1 MRIIAIET
9 SGRYGSVSALQ
20 GEADGATPLREIA
33 LGGDQRTAQS
43 FAPALKE
50 LLTQIDWSPKSVELV
65 AVAVG
70 PGSFTGLR
78 IGVTA
83 AKTFAYAIGANI
95 IGVNTLAALADQ
107 ASLRSAVP
115 DDMPL
120 WTILDAQR
128 QELFAARFAADEHG
142 RYTIDC
148 DTSIIAQDVWLV
160 QLRTGE
166 AVVGP
171 PLRTLKARL
180 PEGVIALPEN
190 AWQPMAT
197 SVGRVGWIGY
207 QSGRRDDLW
216 QLLPNYY
223 RKSAAEEKLAHRK
236 LP

>member
-9 SGRYGSVSALQ
+9 SGRYGSVAALL

-50 LLTQIDWSPKSVELV
+50 LLTQIDWSPKSIELV
-65 AVAVG
+65 AVVVG

-83 AKTFAYAIGANI
+83 AKTFAYATGAEI
-95 IGVNTLAALADQ
+95 IGVNTLAAIADQ
-107 ASLRSAVP
+107 ASLRSVVP
-115 DDMPL
+115 HDSPL

-128 QELFAARFAADEHG
+128 QELFAARFVANEHG
-142 RYTIDC
+142 RYTIAR
-148 DTSIIAQDVWLV
+148 DTSIIAQDVWLG
-160 QLRTGE
+160 QLRTGD

-180 PEGVIALPEN
+180 PDGVIALPEIV
-190 AWQPMAT
+190 WQPMAT
-197 SVGRVGWIGY
+197 SVGRIGWAAY

-223 RKSAAEEKLAHRK
+223 RQSAAEEKLSRRS
-236 LP
+236 